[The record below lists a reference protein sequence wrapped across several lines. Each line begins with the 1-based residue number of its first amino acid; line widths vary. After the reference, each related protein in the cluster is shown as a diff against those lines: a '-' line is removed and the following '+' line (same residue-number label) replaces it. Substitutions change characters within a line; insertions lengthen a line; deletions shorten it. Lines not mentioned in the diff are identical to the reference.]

1 MNFILSILSQKASL
15 YTLKLI
21 SSKYRKISHSVDDNY
36 IMIPHFQI
44 ELIFRSKIVALDKL

>member
-1 MNFILSILSQKASL
+1 MNFILSILSQKAIL